1 MPFLFR
7 IGLKAFAN
15 PAKNSDLHKLIKKI
29 GKGIKISRDGNGNI
43 FATRICD
50 TDVIMKGYK
59 NPENAC
65 FSKEIIE
72 HMGRDGLRDRA
83 ARPPPMPAQF
93 GP

>member
-72 HMGRDGLRDRA
+72 HMGRL
-83 ARPPPMPAQF
+83 PKNTPMKVTSR
-93 GP
+93 